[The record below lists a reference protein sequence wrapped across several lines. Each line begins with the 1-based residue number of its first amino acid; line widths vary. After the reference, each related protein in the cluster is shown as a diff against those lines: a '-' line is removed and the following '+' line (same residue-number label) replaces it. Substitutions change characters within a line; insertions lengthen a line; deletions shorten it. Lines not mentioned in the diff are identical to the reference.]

1 MPPVGALIII
11 AFLLIFVATLAWIIT
26 ANRKAQAQLQETA
39 HTLGF
44 QPIEPSPELVAQITG
59 VYRRHRPQVEYR
71 LKNVYQR
78 RMPDGD
84 MFLFDLVDASG
95 EDGNRNEQQ
104 SLAVVSPDLKLP
116 HFLLF
121 PRAELAG
128 LAGSLANR
136 LLEWAASQAGEPLE
150 FPDAPGFGERY
161 LLASLEPEQA
171 RSFFHPSLLQ
181 QLAQTRQGAV
191 QAWGQVFIY
200 SQIAFSRQPTGQE
213 SLSQRVNEARNILR
227 ILQM

>member
-11 AFLLIFVATLAWIIT
+11 AFLVIFAGTIAWIV
-26 ANRKAQAQLQETA
+26 ALNRSTQARQQETA

-44 QPIEPSPELVAQITG
+44 QPIEPSEELVEQISG

-71 LKNVYQR
+71 LENVYQR

-84 MFLFDLVDASG
+84 MFLFDLVDAAG
-95 EDGNRNEQQ
+95 EDGNQSEQQ
-104 SLAVVSPDLKLP
+104 SLAVVSPGLNLP

-121 PRAELAG
+121 PRASFTG

-136 LLEWAASQAGEPLE
+136 LLEWAASQAGEQIE

-161 LLASLEPEQA
+161 LLTSLEPEQV

-200 SQIAFSRQPTGQE
+200 SQIAFNQQPTSQE

>member
-1 MPPVGALIII
+1 MPPIGAMIIV
-11 AFLLIFVATLAWIIT
+11 AFLLIFVATIAWIIT
-26 ANRKAQAQLQETA
+26 ANRKESTKLQETA

-44 QPIEPSPELVAQITG
+44 QPIESSAELVAQISG
-59 VYRRHRPQVEYR
+59 VYRRHRPQMEYR
-71 LKNVYQR
+71 LENVYQR

-84 MFLFDLVDASG
+84 LYLFDLVGDSG
-95 EDGNRNEQQ
+95 ENGNQNEQQ
-104 SLAVVSPDLKLP
+104 SLAVVSPHLNLP

-136 LLEWAASQAGEPLE
+136 LLEWAASQAGEQIE
-150 FPDAPGFGERY
+150 FPDAPGFDERY

-171 RSFFHPSLLQ
+171 RLFFHPSLLA
-181 QLAQTRQGAV
+181 QLGQTRHGAV
-191 QAWGQVFIY
+191 QGWGQVFIY
-200 SQIAFSRQPTGQE
+200 SQVVFSRAPAAQE
-213 SLSQRVNEARNILR
+213 SLSQRVTEARNILR